1 MTTGKITGVNGN
13 MITVKFDGAVA
24 QNEVGYAKLGDKK
37 LMAEIVR
44 VRGEKCDMQV
54 FEATTDLEVGTDVE
68 FSGELLAAELGPGML
83 AQVYDGL
90 QNPLNGLAAE
100 AAKVSKDASYFLQ
113 RGMYLPGLPRDKKWD
128 FHPTAKVGDK
138 VQAGDA
144 LGWVTEGIFDN
155 KTMPGHKIMVPFSFR
170 GTYTIKSIA
179 PAGDYNVTDTIAE
192 LEPAASASQHLNFS
206 TSQPA
211 IAVQM
216 LQRWPVKVPIRCFT
230 ERLEPTETL
239 ETTVRTI
246 DTFFPVA
253 VGGTYCIPGPFGAGK
268 TVLQQT
274 TARYAKVDVVISAA
288 CGERA
293 GEVVET
299 LKEFP
304 ELIDPKTGQ
313 SLMKRTIII
322 CNTSSMPVASREASV
337 YTAVTLAEYFRQM
350 GLNVLVLADSTSR
363 WAQAMRELSG
373 RLEEIPGEEAFPAY
387 LESRIAAFYERAGRV
402 KLRDG
407 SIGSVTIGGT
417 VSPAGGNFDEPVTQ
431 ATLKVVGGFHGL
443 SRARSDARRYPAID
457 PLDSWSHYN
466 SVIEQ
471 DRVEKAR
478 AILRKGNEVGQMMKV
493 VGEEGTSLE
502 DFTTY
507 LKAEFLDAVYLQQN
521 AFSDTDATTPV
532 ARQKVMFD
540 LVEKALLSDYTIPEK
555 ADVRKFF
562 MDLQQTFIDWNDK
575 PTGSPEFDAL
585 KNAILAK
592 IDAVAR

>member
-1 MTTGKITGVNGN
+1 MTTGRIAAVNGN
-13 MITVKFDGAVA
+13 MITVVFDGAVA
-24 QNEVGYAKLGDKK
+24 QNEVGYALLGDKR

-44 VRGEKCDMQV
+44 VRGTRCDMQV
-54 FEATTDLEVGTDVE
+54 FDATTDLAVDDKVE
-68 FSGELLAAELGPGML
+68 FSGDLLAAELGPGML

-90 QNPLNGLAAE
+90 QNPLAELAKE
-100 AAKVSKDASYFLQ
+100 AGKISKDAGYFLQ

-128 FHPTAKVGDK
+128 WHPTAKVGQR
-138 VQAGDA
+138 VTAGEA
-144 LGWVTEGIFDN
+144 LGWVTEGIFDG
-155 KTMPGHKIMVPFSFR
+155 KTMPGHKIMVPFAFR
-170 GTYTIKSIA
+170 GVYTVKELA
-179 PAGDYNVTDTIAE
+179 PAGDYTVTEDIAT
-192 LEPAASASQHLNFS
+192 LTDDAGKDVK
-206 TSQPA
+206 
-211 IAVQM
+211 VQM
-216 LQRWPVKVPIRCFT
+216 MQRWPVKVPIRCFT

-304 ELIDPKTGQ
+304 EIKDPKTGQ

-402 KLRDG
+402 KLKDG

-471 DRVEKAR
+471 DRVERAR
-478 AILRKGNEVGQMMKV
+478 AILRKGSEVGQMMKV

-521 AFSDTDATTPV
+521 AFSESDATTPV
-532 ARQKVMFD
+532 ERQRVMFD
-540 LVEKALLSDYTIPEK
+540 VVEKALLATYSFKDKDAT
-555 ADVRKFF
+555 RGFF
-562 MDLQQTFIDWNDK
+562 MDLQQNFIDWNDK
-575 PTGSPEFDAL
+575 PFTTEEFATQKAAL
-585 KNAILAK
+585 EGK
-592 IDAVAR
+592 IAAATANEHA

>member
-1 MTTGKITGVNGN
+1 MTTTGKIVAVNGN
-13 MITVKFDGAVA
+13 MITVAFDGAVA
-24 QNEVGYAKLGDKK
+24 QNEVGYAVLGDKR

-44 VRGEKCDMQV
+44 VRGTRCDMQV
-54 FEATTDLEVGTDVE
+54 FDATTDLMVDDTVE

-83 AQVYDGL
+83 TQVYDGL
-90 QNPLNGLAAE
+90 QNPLADLAKE
-100 AAKVSKDASYFLQ
+100 AAKISKDAAYFLQ
-113 RGMYLPGLPRDKKWD
+113 RGMYLPGLPRDRKWD
-128 FHPTAKVGDK
+128 FHPTAQVGAKVT
-138 VQAGDA
+138 AGDF

-155 KTMPGHKIMVPFSFR
+155 TTMPGHKIMVPFALR
-170 GTYTIKSIA
+170 GVYTVKSLA
-179 PAGDYNVTDTIAE
+179 PAGDYTVTEDIAT
-192 LEPAASASQHLNFS
+192 LTDANGKDVK
-206 TSQPA
+206 
-211 IAVQM
+211 VQM
-216 LQRWPVKVPIRCFT
+216 MQRWPVKVPIKCFV

-304 ELIDPKTGQ
+304 EIKDPKTGQ

-402 KLRDG
+402 KLKDG
-407 SIGSVTIGGT
+407 SCGSVTIGGT

-471 DRVEKAR
+471 DRVETAR
-478 AILRKGNEVGQMMKV
+478 KILRKGNEVGQMMKV
-493 VGEEGTSLE
+493 VGEEGTSLA

-507 LKAEFLDAVYLQQN
+507 LKSEFLDAVYLQQN
-521 AFSDTDATTPV
+521 AFSDADATTPV
-532 ARQKVMFD
+532 ARQKVMFEI
-540 LVEKALLSDYTIPEK
+540 VEKALLSDYTLATKEEM
-555 ADVRKFF
+555 RKFF
-562 MDLQQTFIDWNDK
+562 MDLQQTFIDWNDV
-575 PTGSPEFDAL
+575 PFGDSRFDTGKAAL
-585 KNAILAK
+585 EAK
-592 IDAVAR
+592 ISEAAKVA

>member
-1 MTTGKITGVNGN
+1 MTTGKITGINGN

-24 QNEVGYAKLGDKK
+24 QNEVGYAKLGEKK

-54 FEATTDLEVGTDVE
+54 FESTTDLAVGTDVE
-68 FSGELLAAELGPGML
+68 FTGELLAAELGPGML

-90 QNPLNGLAAE
+90 QNPLAELAAE
-100 AAKVSKDASYFLQ
+100 ASKISKDAGFFLQ
-113 RGMYLPGLPRDKKWD
+113 RGMYLPGLPRDRKWD

-155 KTMPGHKIMVPFSFR
+155 KTMPGHKIMVPFALR
-170 GTYTIKSIA
+170 GTYTIKSLV
-179 PAGDYNVTDTIAE
+179 PAGDYTVTDTIAE
-192 LEPAASASQHLNFS
+192 LTTPTTPS
-206 TSQPA
+206 TSSTFP
-211 IAVQM
+211 VTM
-216 LQRWPVKVPIRCFT
+216 LQRRPVT
-230 ERLEPTETL
+230 GTL
-239 ETTVRTI
+239 ETTIRTI

-274 TARYAKVDVVISAA
+274 TARYAKVDIVISAA

-407 SIGSVTIGGT
+407 STGSVTIGGT

-471 DRVEKAR
+471 SRVEKAR

-493 VGEEGTSLE
+493 VGEAGTSLE

-521 AFSDTDATTPV
+521 AFSESDATTPI
-532 ARQKVMFD
+532 ARQKIMFD
-540 LVEKALLSDYTIPEK
+540 VLEKALLTEYGFAEK
-555 ADVRKFF
+555 TETRRFF

-575 PTGSPEFDAL
+575 KLDAPEFAQLKDAL
-585 KNAILAK
+585 LAK
-592 IDAVAR
+592 ITAAAKLLARGV

>member
-1 MTTGKITGVNGN
+1 MTTTGKIVAVNGN
-13 MITVKFDGAVA
+13 MITVAFDGAVA
-24 QNEVGYAKLGDKK
+24 QNEVGYAVLGDKR

-44 VRGEKCDMQV
+44 VRGTRCDMQV
-54 FEATTDLEVGTDVE
+54 FDATTDLMVDDTVE

-83 AQVYDGL
+83 TQVYDGL
-90 QNPLNGLAAE
+90 QNPLADLAQE
-100 AAKVSKDASYFLQ
+100 AAKISKDAEYFLQ
-113 RGMYLPGLPRDKKWD
+113 RGMYLPGLPRDRKWD
-128 FHPTAKVGDK
+128 FHPTAQVGAKVT
-138 VQAGDA
+138 AGDF

-155 KTMPGHKIMVPFSFR
+155 TTMPGHKIMVPFALR
-170 GTYTIKSIA
+170 GVYTVKSLA
-179 PAGDYNVTDTIAE
+179 PAGDYTVTEDIAT
-192 LEPAASASQHLNFS
+192 LTDANGKDVK
-206 TSQPA
+206 
-211 IAVQM
+211 VQM
-216 LQRWPVKVPIRCFT
+216 MQRWPVKVPIKCFV

-304 ELIDPKTGQ
+304 EIKDPKTGQ

-402 KLRDG
+402 KLKDG
-407 SIGSVTIGGT
+407 SCGSVTIGGT

-471 DRVEKAR
+471 DRVEAAR
-478 AILRKGNEVGQMMKV
+478 KILRKGNEVGQMMKV
-493 VGEEGTSLE
+493 VGEEGTSLA

-507 LKAEFLDAVYLQQN
+507 LKSEFLDAVYLQQN
-521 AFSDTDATTPV
+521 AFSDADATTPV
-532 ARQKVMFD
+532 ARQKVMFEI
-540 LVEKALLSDYTIPEK
+540 VEKALLSDYTLATKEEM
-555 ADVRKFF
+555 RKFF
-562 MDLQQTFIDWNDK
+562 MDLQQTFIDWNDV
-575 PTGSPEFDAL
+575 PFGDSRFDTGKAAL
-585 KNAILAK
+585 EAK
-592 IDAVAR
+592 ISEAAKVA

>member
-1 MTTGKITGVNGN
+1 MTTGKITGINGN

-24 QNEVGYAKLGDKK
+24 QNEVGYAKLGEKK

-54 FEATTDLEVGTDVE
+54 FESTTDLAVGTDVE
-68 FSGELLAAELGPGML
+68 FTGELLAAELGPGML

-90 QNPLNGLAAE
+90 QNPLAELAAE
-100 AAKVSKDASYFLQ
+100 AGKISKDAGFFLQ
-113 RGMYLPGLPRDKKWD
+113 RGMYLPGLPRDRKWD

-155 KTMPGHKIMVPFSFR
+155 KTMPGHKIMVPFALR
-170 GTYTIKSIA
+170 GTYTIKSLV
-179 PAGDYNVTDTIAE
+179 PAGDYTVTDTIAE
-192 LEPAASASQHLNFS
+192 LTTSS
-206 TSQPA
+206 TSSTSSTFP
-211 IAVQM
+211 VTM
-216 LQRWPVKVPIRCFT
+216 LQRWPVKVPIKCFR

-239 ETTVRTI
+239 ETTIRTI

-274 TARYAKVDVVISAA
+274 TARYAKVDIVISAA

-407 SIGSVTIGGT
+407 STGSVTIGGT

-471 DRVEKAR
+471 SRVEKAR

-521 AFSDTDATTPV
+521 AFSETDASTPV

-540 LVEKALLSDYTIPEK
+540 LVEKALLTDYSLAEK

-575 PTGSPEFDAL
+575 PTGTPEFDRFQKSLSDKISA
-585 KNAILAK
+585 AAK
-592 IDAVAR
+592 

>member
-1 MTTGKITGVNGN
+1 MATATGKIVAVNGN
-13 MITVKFDGAVA
+13 MITVAFTGAVA
-24 QNEVGYAKLGDKK
+24 QNEVGYAVLGDKK

-44 VRGEKCDMQV
+44 VRGSRCDMQV
-54 FEATTDLEVGTDVE
+54 FDSTTDLMVDGEVE
-68 FSGELLAAELGPGML
+68 FTGELLAAELGPGML

-90 QNPLNGLAAE
+90 QNPLEDLAE
-100 AAKVSKDASYFLQ
+100 AASKISKDAGFFLQ
-113 RGMYLPGLPRDKKWD
+113 RGMYMPGLPRDVKWD
-128 FHPTAKVGDK
+128 WHPTAEPGSRVT
-138 VQAGDA
+138 AGEA
-144 LGWVTEGIFDN
+144 LGWVTEGIFDG
-155 KTMPGHKIMVPFSFR
+155 KTMPGHKIMVPFALR
-170 GTYTIKSIA
+170 GVYTVKSLA
-179 PAGDYNVTDTIAE
+179 PAGDYTVTED
-192 LEPAASASQHLNFS
+192 
-206 TSQPA
+206 
-211 IAVQM
+211 IAVLTDADGKDVTVQM
-216 LQRWPVKVPIRCFT
+216 MQRWPVKVPIKCFA
-230 ERLEPTETL
+230 ERLAPTETL
-239 ETTVRTI
+239 ETSVRTI

-304 ELIDPKTGQ
+304 EIIDPKTGQ

-402 KLRDG
+402 KLKDG
-407 SIGSVTIGGT
+407 SNGSVTIGGT

-457 PLDSWSHYN
+457 PLDSWSHYS

-478 AILRKGNEVGQMMKV
+478 TLLRKGNEIGQMMKV
-493 VGEEGTSLE
+493 VGEEGTSLA

-521 AFSDTDATTPV
+521 AFSDSDATTPV
-532 ARQKVMFD
+532 VRQKIMFD
-540 LVEKALLSDYTIPEK
+540 VVEKALFTDYKFEDKDET
-555 ADVRKFF
+555 RTFF
-562 MDLQQTFIDWNDK
+562 MGLQQMFIDWNDK
-575 PTGSPEFDAL
+575 AMDTPEFTAL
-585 KNAILAK
+585 RESLTEK
-592 IDAVAR
+592 IASAAA

>member
-1 MTTGKITGVNGN
+1 MTTTGKIVAVNGN
-13 MITVKFDGAVA
+13 MITVAFDGAVA
-24 QNEVGYAKLGDKK
+24 QNEVGYALCGDKR

-44 VRGEKCDMQV
+44 VRGTRCDMQV
-54 FEATTDLEVGTDVE
+54 FDATTDLMVDDTVE

-83 AQVYDGL
+83 TQVYDGL
-90 QNPLNGLAAE
+90 QNPLADLAKE
-100 AAKVSKDASYFLQ
+100 AAKISKDAAYFLQ
-113 RGMYLPGLPRDKKWD
+113 RGMYLPGLPRDRKWD
-128 FHPTAKVGDK
+128 FHPTAQVGAKVT
-138 VQAGDA
+138 AGDF

-155 KTMPGHKIMVPFSFR
+155 QTMPGHKIMVPFALR
-170 GTYTIKSIA
+170 GVYTVKSLA
-179 PAGDYNVTDTIAE
+179 PAGDYTVTEDIAT
-192 LEPAASASQHLNFS
+192 LTDANGKDVK
-206 TSQPA
+206 
-211 IAVQM
+211 VQM
-216 LQRWPVKVPIRCFT
+216 MQRWPVKVPIKCFV

-304 ELIDPKTGQ
+304 EIKDPKTGQ

-402 KLRDG
+402 KLKDG
-407 SIGSVTIGGT
+407 SCGSVTIGGT

-471 DRVEKAR
+471 DRVEAAR
-478 AILRKGNEVGQMMKV
+478 KILRKGNEVGQMMKV
-493 VGEEGTSLE
+493 VGEEGTSLA

-507 LKAEFLDAVYLQQN
+507 LKSEFLDAVYLQQN
-521 AFSDTDATTPV
+521 AFSDADATTPV
-532 ARQKVMFD
+532 ARQKVMFEI
-540 LVEKALLSDYTIPEK
+540 VEKALLSDYTLATKEEM
-555 ADVRKFF
+555 RKFF
-562 MDLQQTFIDWNDK
+562 MDLQQTFIDWNDV
-575 PTGSPEFDAL
+575 PFGDSRFDTGKAAL
-585 KNAILAK
+585 EAK
-592 IDAVAR
+592 ISEAAKVA